1 MLNIYN
7 KPLKPVII
15 DNTEYF
21 CSPDENDIGT
31 NIICIQITS
40 DLLEFCKQRGITLY
54 LPQKRRNSII
64 TLTPKLTEGMLFPF
78 CVLRW
83 REFQILGKAPK
94 IDLERTHKKTLQ
106 FINLDVLEEYKI

>member
-1 MLNIYN
+1 MLNVYS
-7 KPLKPVII
+7 KTLKPIVL
-15 DNTEYF
+15 DNNEHY

-31 NIICIQITS
+31 NIICIEITNE
-40 DLLEFCKQRGITLY
+40 LLDFCKQRGITLTI
-54 LPQKRRNSII
+54 PQKRRNSII

-94 IDLERTHKKTLQ
+94 IDLERTHHKTLQ
-106 FINLDVLEEYKI
+106 FIKLNVLEEYKI